1 MTYMLDTNIC
11 IYAIKNRP
19 PQVFAK
25 LKENLFCGLC
35 ISAIT
40 LAELEHGVEK
50 SRYPDRNRAALLQF
64 VSILDVLP
72 FDDDAAIE
80 YGKICADLQRKGT
93 PISTMDMLIA
103 GHAKAEKVT
112 LVTNNVREFERVEG
126 LRIENWAEE
135 QNASSR

>member
-93 PISTMDMLIA
+93 PIGTMDMLIA
-103 GHAKAEKVT
+103 GHAKADKVT